1 MDADTF
7 AHAIPFWPGGFRLH
21 WRAPGLYALYTSGA
35 LWPLTWPQVLARI
48 LSGCTVRLVW
58 LDAPDDTPLA
68 VKAAVTVADRADL
81 AQLFAAWNT
90 QDWRRERQVA
100 A

>member
-1 MDADTF
+1 MNPDPFLA
-7 AHAIPFWPGGFRLH
+7 AIPFWPGGYRLH
-21 WRAPGLYALYTSGA
+21 WRAPGLYALYDNAA

-58 LDAPDDTPLA
+58 LDAPGDVPLA
-68 VKAAVTVADRADL
+68 VLAAVTVGDRDAL
-81 AQLFAAWNT
+81 AQVFAAWSA